1 MLLGIYHLEKRT
13 ESEMSFVLT
22 GLIVLGLSLS
32 LGRGWSFIA
41 ASGELA
47 DDEDEDLLR

>member
-1 MLLGIYHLEKRT
+1 MLSTYYLEKLT
-13 ESEMSFVLT
+13 ESEISFVLT

-32 LGRGWSFIA
+32 LGRGWTFIA

-47 DDEDEDLLR
+47 DDEDEDLLC